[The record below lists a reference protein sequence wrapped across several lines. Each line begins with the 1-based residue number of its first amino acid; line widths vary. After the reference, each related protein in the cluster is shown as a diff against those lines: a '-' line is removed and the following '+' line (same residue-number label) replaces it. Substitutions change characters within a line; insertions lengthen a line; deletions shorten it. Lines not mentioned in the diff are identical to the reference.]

1 LARRIAAFFDFD
13 RTLIDINSGTLWM
26 KYERRGGRV
35 TRWQMFVAS
44 VFFLRYHLSLID
56 MEEAMTKALSTIIG
70 VREEV
75 IERRTRDWYDTEVR
89 PHLLPAGLAAVAHHR
104 AEGHALVLLTTSSP
118 YLSGAVVDDLGLDA
132 AGCTAFDVDDD
143 GCFTGDVVRPI
154 CYGPGKIEHAER
166 IAAEL
171 QLDVGRSYFYT
182 DSYSDRAM
190 LDHVE
195 HPRVVNPDPRLRR
208 LARKRGWTV
217 LDWQHQVPEGS
228 GTEHR

>member
-1 LARRIAAFFDFD
+1 LAGRIAAFFDFD

-44 VFFLRYHLSLID
+44 IFFLRYHLSLID
-56 MEEAMTKALSTIIG
+56 MEEAMTKALSTIVGVPEDVIG
-70 VREEV
+70 
-75 IERRTRDWYDTEVR
+75 RRTREWYDTDVR
-89 PHLLPAGLAAVAHHR
+89 PHLVPEGLAVIEQHR
-104 AEGHALVLLTTSSP
+104 AQGHALVLLTTSSP

-132 AGCTAFDVDDD
+132 AGCTAFEIGDD

-154 CYGPGKIEHAER
+154 CYGSDKIEHAER
-166 IAAEL
+166 IAGEL
-171 QLDVGRSYFYT
+171 DLDVDRSYFYT

-190 LDHVE
+190 LDRVE

-208 LARKRGWTV
+208 LARRRDWPI
-217 LDWQHQVPEGS
+217 LDW
-228 GTEHR
+228 HR